1 VADAIANARSQP
13 IVTVLPRVE
22 QRGGTPTMV
31 LPADAGYDVVE
42 APLAEVS

>member
-1 VADAIANARSQP
+1 
-13 IVTVLPRVE
+13 VTVLPRVE
-22 QRGGTPTMV
+22 KRGETPMMV